1 MEKDDRRAIPSP
13 PIRPRHPQTRVDV
26 DRSGGSARCLTPK
39 RVLHHPKP
47 RCCPLGAPPTNTTPG
62 SVGGAAFGHA
72 ALNTTT
78 IATAMSARPD
88 DAQICRYAPQERR
101 IGQYADVSL
110 SADQLAEEAVRLC
123 TAPDPQGGVY
133 YDNLWPTVLRHMGG
147 IPTDERAKRLAG
159 RSGNNVSLLR
169 TAGALLRRR
178 PETPERRLALSLI
191 DLAVLRAGRSD

>member
-1 MEKDDRRAIPSP
+1 MRL
-13 PIRPRHPQTRVDV
+13 RVGA
-26 DRSGGSARCLTPK
+26 RS
-39 RVLHHPKP
+39 
-47 RCCPLGAPPTNTTPG
+47 
-62 SVGGAAFGHA
+62 
-72 ALNTTT
+72 
-78 IATAMSARPD
+78 
-88 DAQICRYAPQERR
+88 
-101 IGQYADVSL
+101 GQYADVSL

-159 RSGNNVSLLR
+159 LSGNNVSLLR